1 MPLQLFTEELDR
13 VGATCDGLEGVHH
26 AKAKREANS
35 KTLRMN
41 SGVSSLNIVDDGH
54 GMRARHAGGE
64 LVLSLAD
71 LSETTESSLGA
82 EGGKTPQQILR
93 CHFILKSRSSYQDR
107 LGRNTHRESSTQ
119 KREVRFFAG
128 NAGSASG
135 LHMAGLD
142 SRR

>member
-35 KTLRMN
+35 KTLRTN

-93 CHFILKSRSSYQDR
+93 CHILY
-107 LGRNTHRESSTQ
+107 
-119 KREVRFFAG
+119 
-128 NAGSASG
+128 
-135 LHMAGLD
+135 
-142 SRR
+142 

>member
-1 MPLQLFTEELDR
+1 MPLQLFTEELER

-35 KTLRMN
+35 KTLRTN

-82 EGGKTPQQILR
+82 EGKR
-93 CHFILKSRSSYQDR
+93 RSRFCDVIFDTKHAINLPRQA
-107 LGRNTHRESSTQ
+107 REKHT
-119 KREVRFFAG
+119 
-128 NAGSASG
+128 
-135 LHMAGLD
+135 
-142 SRR
+142 

>member
-1 MPLQLFTEELDR
+1 VPLQLFTEELDR

-26 AKAKREANS
+26 AKAKREASS

-93 CHFILKSRSSYQDR
+93 CHFILKARSIYQDR

-119 KREVRFFAG
+119 KRGAFF
-128 NAGSASG
+128 
-135 LHMAGLD
+135 
-142 SRR
+142 RRECG